1 MNEKS
6 KIHFLDTYE
15 GGYMR
20 EYIDDVASEEGL
32 NLEYRSDFDI
42 AFDEAFNQLKTEC
55 PDMDFESIS
64 SNKEVLF

>member
-1 MNEKS
+1 MS

-15 GGYMR
+15 CGYMR

-32 NLEYRSDFDI
+32 DLDYRSDFDI

-64 SNKEVLF
+64 SNKEILF